1 MRKQTRAHNHEPKSR
16 TSMTYKEQGRAQLML
31 QWSTSTKKST
41 VTSTKSTEISFPISL
56 KEPTAMKNH
65 PAMIFFFNFCK
76 KWKHVGTACT
86 KSTFLLK
93 LSNRLLQSILPTAP
107 RPADRAAGASQSP
120 SKEYR
125 LVNKIFWCSENHL
138 LQCVF
143 ATTSLH
149 ESLVPRAEL
158 LGRTAASSRYWQSNS
173 QTTQKHTEVSPKKKK
188 RLKMYLIFF
197 QIAAERTKEKSIQIA
212 LWNSE
217 VYFLTFHH

>member
-1 MRKQTRAHNHEPKSR
+1 METRWHCMH
-16 TSMTYKEQGRAQLML
+16 
-31 QWSTSTKKST
+31 
-41 VTSTKSTEISFPISL
+41 
-56 KEPTAMKNH
+56 
-65 PAMIFFFNFCK
+65 
-76 KWKHVGTACT
+76 

-93 LSNRLLQSILPTAP
+93 LSNRLLQSILPPAP

-158 LGRTAASSRYWQSNS
+158 LGHTGVSSHYWQSNS
-173 QTTQKHTEVSPKKKK
+173 QTTQKHTEVSPKEKK
-188 RLKMYLIFF
+188 LKMYLIFF
-197 QIAAERTKEKSIQIA
+197 QIAAECTKEKSIQIA
-212 LWNSE
+212 LCNSE
-217 VYFLTFHH
+217 VYFLTFHL

>member
-1 MRKQTRAHNHEPKSR
+1 METRWHCMH
-16 TSMTYKEQGRAQLML
+16 
-31 QWSTSTKKST
+31 
-41 VTSTKSTEISFPISL
+41 
-56 KEPTAMKNH
+56 
-65 PAMIFFFNFCK
+65 
-76 KWKHVGTACT
+76 

-93 LSNRLLQSILPTAP
+93 LSNHLLQSILPPAP

-158 LGRTAASSRYWQSNS
+158 LGRTAASSRYWKSNS

-188 RLKMYLIFF
+188 KIKNVFNLFSNCS
-197 QIAAERTKEKSIQIA
+197 RTHQGEEHP
-212 LWNSE
+212 NSPLE
-217 VYFLTFHH
+217 FRSVFSNIPPLGILLSCLSQ